1 VVFGDAVSGG
11 GHVVVGL
18 YALPPILASA
28 TTDSRSTTLV
38 AVYSL
43 ALAAFSSIAF
53 GALTTDD
60 AVRTAAVGVAGA
72 LSVWGAMRREK
83 MTAAARGAAVLG
95 ELTERYNQ
103 LEQEETA
110 EGIVRAAVPELANI
124 AIIDL
129 LQEDG
134 AIAAAAVAGGDA
146 RIAEIVK
153 RARGKVL
160 IDPGGAIPVA
170 EVIRSGERQV
180 HRRMGDADHQRMA
193 ADAGHLAMLR
203 EVAPR
208 SMLIVPL
215 KERGLTYGALTLG
228 SLDNDDRYGAG
239 EIAFAVELA
248 RRAGVAIANARL
260 HERQARLTEILQT
273 SLLPRAMP
281 QIDGF
286 EIAVAFRPA
295 MRAEGTI
302 GGDFYDIFRGTESG
316 WKAVIGDVCGKG
328 PEAAALTALTRDTL
342 RAAVLRGDSPCE
354 SLELLNAAILEA
366 SRDGRFCTCA
376 VVGVEV
382 GASTRITVCNGG
394 HPPPLILRRDGTVD
408 SVGEPGTLLGIYED
422 PDLVDAD
429 FELRSGD
436 LLFLY
441 TDGLFEIPLRPGS
454 EEVHVERLLAECAGL
469 SAAET
474 AKRVENRVLELHHGD
489 PGDDLAIL
497 ALLKS

>member
-1 VVFGDAVSGG
+1 MAAALAIATAVVLLDATSGG
-11 GHVVVGL
+11 AHILVGL
-18 YALPPILASA
+18 YVLPPILASA
-28 TTDSRSTTLV
+28 TTDSRSTALV
-38 AVYSL
+38 AVYSF
-43 ALAAFSSIAF
+43 ALAAVSSIAF

-72 LSVWGAMRREK
+72 LSVWGAMRRER

-103 LEQEETA
+103 LQEEGTA
-110 EGIVRAAVPELANI
+110 EGIVQAAVPELASI
-124 AIIDL
+124 AIIDF

-160 IDPGGAIPVA
+160 IDAGGPIPVA

-180 HRRMGDADHQRMA
+180 HRRMGDAEYQRMA
-193 ADAGHLAMLR
+193 ADNGHLTMLR

-215 KERGLTYGALTLG
+215 KERGRAYAALTLA
-228 SLDNDDRYGAG
+228 SLEDDDRYGAS
-239 EIAFAVELA
+239 EIAFAEELA
-248 RRAGVAIANARL
+248 RRAGAAIANARL

-295 MRAEGTI
+295 MRAEGAI

-328 PEAAALTALTRDTL
+328 PEAAALTALARDTL

-354 SLELLNAAILEA
+354 ALELLNAAILEA
-366 SRDGRFCTCA
+366 GSDGRFCTCA

-394 HPPPLILRRDGTVD
+394 HPPPLILRKDGEVK
-408 SVGEPGTLLGIYED
+408 SVGAAGTLLGIYCA
-422 PDLVDAD
+422 PGISSSSTPTGSSRPRLARATR
-429 FELRSGD
+429 RSTSSG
-436 LLFLY
+436 
-441 TDGLFEIPLRPGS
+441 
-454 EEVHVERLLAECAGL
+454 
-469 SAAET
+469 
-474 AKRVENRVLELHHGD
+474 
-489 PGDDLAIL
+489 
-497 ALLKS
+497 